1 VDETDGDPQVGTA
14 EPAGPSEPPE
24 TDDDRPVEG
33 RRGERRW
40 GPALVVLVLVAIPV
54 AVPLPNGR
62 SLSLALQIL
71 ALPLLVAII
80 FGDPGRIDRR
90 TSALRTLSILMTVV
104 LVAGAAFATGRLV
117 TELVDGA
124 PDLRQASTLL
134 LTGFL
139 IWIDTNLTFALL
151 YWELD
156 GGGAA
161 ERLFAPRPFPDFA
174 FPEQLNPS
182 VAPPGWLPTL
192 PDYLY
197 LGLTNALAF
206 SPTDVMPLARWA
218 KLLMAVQSIISVAIL
233 SLVIA
238 NAVNILG

>member
-1 VDETDGDPQVGTA
+1 VPDADNEARVGPPDRDGVRDEVDA
-14 EPAGPSEPPE
+14 
-24 TDDDRPVEG
+24 EG

-40 GPALVVLVLVAIPV
+40 VPTLVVLVLIAIPGV
-54 AVPLPNGR
+54 IPLPSGRAVTWGVQALAVPL
-62 SLSLALQIL
+62 
-71 ALPLLVAII
+71 LVVMVAA
-80 FGDPGRIDRR
+80 DPGRIDRR
-90 TSALRTLSILMTVV
+90 SSALRTVSILLTVV
-104 LVAGAAFATGRLV
+104 LVAAAGLGTGRLV
-117 TELVDGA
+117 VQLVQGA

-134 LTGFL
+134 SVGFL

-161 ERLFAPRPFPDFA
+161 ERLFAPRSFPDLA
-174 FPEQLNPS
+174 FPEQLNPQI
-182 VAPPGWLPTL
+182 APPGWLPTM

-206 SPTDVMPLARWA
+206 SPTDVMPLAHWA
-218 KLLMAVQSIISVAIL
+218 KLLMALQSIISVAIL